1 MSFAKVFSPFIILIK
16 RGTVSGVSG
25 WKTHEYCKN
34 TSASS
39 LWYVKSLQSPRMET
53 SETYLCGKERFLQ
66 LNETFLDSF
75 LFLQCTRPFGYT
87 QWCKHGL
94 TLTHVEKMDF
104 IAKTCNH
111 NMYTDMLGFLYL
123 FIYFFVI
130 FRNIQVDISHIFLF
144 WYTLLF
150 SVLMLY
156 THKSL
161 K

>member
-1 MSFAKVFSPFIILIK
+1 M
-16 RGTVSGVSG
+16 
-25 WKTHEYCKN
+25 
-34 TSASS
+34 
-39 LWYVKSLQSPRMET
+39 KSLQSPRMET

-75 LFLQCTRPFGYT
+75 FFLQCTRPFGYT

-130 FRNIQVDISHIFLF
+130 FRNIQVDISHIFFILV
-144 WYTLLF
+144 YSAILCPYA
-150 SVLMLY
+150 LY
-156 THKSL
+156 SQIVKIINKTYRFVYSYNTMYSKKKLSSRL
-161 K
+161 YIYL